1 MILTG
6 TLTQESMAALT
17 PLIAAAP
24 AAVAS
29 IRDNKVTLASGHLNT
44 GQWYGLDRGPML
56 LIGSGVRLGHYQ
68 EGLGCGRN
76 LRAGLLI
83 RVRATN

>member
-56 LIGSGVRLGHYQ
+56 LIGHIRKGWVVAATLELGY
-68 EGLGCGRN
+68 
-76 LRAGLLI
+76 
-83 RVRATN
+83 